1 MEKMEARSRDHSL
14 LLVNVCLDYSGKWDI
29 AQSCMKI
36 MHKHH
41 MDSILDE
48 GGLGDSRIESIMEGM
63 PHCKSVVRRDRG
75 ESGNGRLSGGC
86 AHPNGRGA
94 QSEQFPSLADRL
106 CGTLRGGRL
115 LAGLDV

>member
-1 MEKMEARSRDHSL
+1 MEKMEARSKDNSL

-48 GGLGDSRIESIMEGM
+48 GGLREARIESIMEGI
-63 PHCKSVVRRDRG
+63 PHCKSVTCRDRG
-75 ESGNGRLSGGC
+75 
-86 AHPNGRGA
+86 
-94 QSEQFPSLADRL
+94 
-106 CGTLRGGRL
+106 
-115 LAGLDV
+115 